1 MPMRARLEAFQKF
14 TPRHRRIVGGTLMGA
29 WALGALIEPGQYLVA
44 LSIPGILIF
53 FSGWPAALYELPD

>member
-1 MPMRARLEAFQKF
+1 MPMRLRLEACQKF

-29 WALGALIEPGQYLVA
+29 WAIGALIEPGPYLLT